1 MNENIELQWKCF
13 TVFHDVK
20 AHNVLQRRMIL
31 HCDSHDT
38 LKSGS
43 NIQTLLD
50 CYVFTLL
57 TRLVGILT
65 FEI

>member
-1 MNENIELQWKCF
+1 MKMK
-13 TVFHDVK
+13 VFHDVK
-20 AHNVLQRRMIL
+20 VHDVLQRRVTL
-31 HCDSHDT
+31 DCNSHDS

-57 TRLVGILT
+57 TRLIGILT